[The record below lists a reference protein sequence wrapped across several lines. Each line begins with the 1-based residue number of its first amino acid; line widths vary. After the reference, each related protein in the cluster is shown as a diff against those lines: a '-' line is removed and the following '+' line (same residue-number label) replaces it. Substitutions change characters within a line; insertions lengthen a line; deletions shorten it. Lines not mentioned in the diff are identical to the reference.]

1 MAFSAY
7 SPAPLERVQHAWALR
22 LGVHAVQLK
31 SRLKPGCRVGPY
43 ETVRLIGVGY
53 SGEVHEAVH
62 AFTGQRVALKCLH
75 SEHIESEHKVSR
87 FSTEATTLFRLEHA
101 NVVRVVDA
109 GWDDAAHPWMAMEL
123 LMGQTLGELLARQ
136 GRLSLTLALQYALDI
151 AWGIDAAH
159 ENGVIHRDLKPDNVF
174 IVTRSGAI
182 KVLDFSGA
190 KFLTSDLRTTKPP
203 DMTCTL
209 AYAAP
214 ELLDGQQADARIDIY
229 ALGLILWQMIAGEH
243 PYANVLGKQHALITA
258 HFERLPMALV
268 LITRQP
274 ALAFFDVLL
283 RPALAKRLAERYPT
297 MAHFAQAIMKAQ
309 AHLAAEIAAGNLVLE
324 VPPGEPALPHDP
336 NDRKLYQAPES
347 APREDT
353 APAPPVSRVTLA
365 SRPLGPLGTL
375 PLPIA
380 LVEAAV
386 SVVRATMPSG
396 SRTLEPLSAEARS
409 LTSSVPGGSE
419 GESHRPTRPR
429 GAAAPPGVATPSR
442 ASVPTLGLMALA
454 AILAI
459 GNMTWWLHRSRAPE
473 LAPTLGAAPTAT
485 PLAPDP
491 PAPAPPVA
499 PTLSA
504 PVAPLAET
512 ALPVSKPPTEA
523 PRPKPRRPVKQPVA
537 PPKPPSTGAPLL
549 FDFPK

>member
-1 MAFSAY
+1 MSRGI
-7 SPAPLERVQHAWALR
+7 PTPREK
-22 LGVHAVQLK
+22 GDVHVQLK

-87 FSTEATTLFRLEHA
+87 FSTEATMLFKLEHA

-109 GWDDAAHPWMAMEL
+109 GWDDSAHPWMAMEL
-123 LMGQTLGELLARQ
+123 LTGQTLGELLARQ
-136 GRLSLTLALQYALDI
+136 GRLSLALALQYALDI

-190 KFLTSDLRTTKPP
+190 KFLTSDLRTTRPP

-243 PYANVLGKQHALITA
+243 PYENVLGKQHALITA
-258 HFERLPMALV
+258 HFERMPTALA

-274 ALAFFDVLL
+274 ALAFLDVLL
-283 RPALAKRLAERYPT
+283 RPALAKMLDERYPT

-309 AHLAAEIAAGNLVLE
+309 VHLAAEIAAGNLVLE
-324 VPPGEPALPHDP
+324 VPPGEPGLPHDP

-365 SRPLGPLGTL
+365 SRPVGPLGTL
-375 PLPIA
+375 PLPVA

-396 SRTLEPLSAEARS
+396 SRTLEPMEAEARS
-409 LTSSVPGGSE
+409 LASSAPGGSE
-419 GESHRPTRPR
+419 GESHRPTHPR
-429 GAAAPPGVATPSR
+429 GAAAPPNVATPTR
-442 ASVPTLGLMALA
+442 ASVPILGLMVLA
-454 AILAI
+454 AILAV

-473 LAPTLGAAPTAT
+473 PAPTLAAMPTAT
-485 PLAPDP
+485 PLTPDP
-491 PAPAPPVA
+491 PEPVVSAPAPPVA

-504 PVAPLAET
+504 PVVPLAET
-512 ALPVSKPPTEA
+512 AHAVSKPPAEA
-523 PRPKPRRPVKQPVA
+523 PRPSSRVPVKQPVA
-537 PPKPPSTGAPLL
+537 PPKPSSSGAPLL